1 VTEPDIQHQECSEED
16 EINLLDY
23 WRVIRKRQRL
33 VVRVVIAVVLATVVI
48 SLFMTDI
55 YQSKAVITPIASK
68 DSGTGVGALSAL
80 ALQFG
85 ALPGIVL
92 PGGSSAAEIVNL
104 LKSNIL
110 REKVIERYQ
119 LLPVLFYKEWDAEK
133 KDWKRGISL
142 NPLVYI
148 VKIVKAITPGEPQG
162 RVRKDT
168 GVPDVWD
175 GLRMLDSIVKVNQ
188 NIKENIIT
196 ITVDYYDPEMAAKI
210 VEYFL
215 TTLTDH
221 MSSEARRVATTN
233 QRYLEE
239 QLGKT
244 ADPLIKQKIYNLIA
258 QQLETSMMAEVKE
271 NFAFK
276 VIDPPMVPDKKAKP
290 KRTQM
295 ILLSFLISVFMGVF
309 LAFLME
315 YLEKAKSKEGEY
327 IKT

>member
-1 VTEPDIQHQECSEED
+1 MTEPDVQHQECSAED
-16 EINLLDY
+16 EIHLPDY
-23 WRVIRKRQRL
+23 WRVIRKRQKL
-33 VVRVVIAVVLATVVI
+33 IIRVVVAAVLVTVVI
-48 SLFMTDI
+48 SLLMTDI
-55 YQSKAVITPIASK
+55 YQAKAVITPIASK
-68 DSGTGVGALSAL
+68 EGGAGVGTLSAL

-119 LLPVLFYKEWDAEK
+119 LLPVLFYKEWDTEK
-133 KDWKRGISL
+133 KDWKRGTSL
-142 NPLVYI
+142 NPLVY
-148 VKIVKAITPGEPQG
+148 VGM
-162 RVRKDT
+162 RKDT

-175 GLRMLDSIVKVNQ
+175 GLRTLDSIVKVNQ
-188 NIKENIIT
+188 NIKENIII
-196 ITVDYYDPEMAAKI
+196 ITVDYYDPVMAAKM

-215 TTLTDH
+215 TALTDH
-221 MSSEARRVATTN
+221 MSSEARRVATIN
-233 QRYLEE
+233 QKYLEE

-276 VIDPPMVPDKKAKP
+276 VIDPPMVPDMKIKP
-290 KRTQM
+290 KRIQM
-295 ILLSFLISVFMGVF
+295 ALLSFVVSIFIGVF

-315 YLEKAKSKEGEY
+315 HFERSKSKEREY

>member
-1 VTEPDIQHQECSEED
+1 MTEPDIQHQECFEED

-33 VVRVVIAVVLATVVI
+33 IVRVVIAAVLATVVI

-68 DSGTGVGALSAL
+68 DSATGVSTLSAL

-133 KDWKRGISL
+133 KDWKRAISL

-148 VKIVKAITPGEPQG
+148 GKIVKAITPGEPQG
-162 RVRKDT
+162 VMKKRPWSTRC
-168 GVPDVWD
+168 
-175 GLRMLDSIVKVNQ
+175 
-188 NIKENIIT
+188 
-196 ITVDYYDPEMAAKI
+196 
-210 VEYFL
+210 
-215 TTLTDH
+215 
-221 MSSEARRVATTN
+221 
-233 QRYLEE
+233 
-239 QLGKT
+239 LGWP
-244 ADPLIKQKIYNLIA
+244 A
-258 QQLETSMMAEVKE
+258 
-271 NFAFK
+271 
-276 VIDPPMVPDKKAKP
+276 
-290 KRTQM
+290 
-295 ILLSFLISVFMGVF
+295 
-309 LAFLME
+309 
-315 YLEKAKSKEGEY
+315 
-327 IKT
+327 

>member
-1 VTEPDIQHQECSEED
+1 VGELDVQHQECSEED
-16 EINLLDY
+16 EINILDY
-23 WRVIRKRQRL
+23 WRVVRKRQKL
-33 VVRVVIAVVLATVVI
+33 IFRVVVAAVLVMVVI
-48 SLFMTDI
+48 SLLMTNI
-55 YQSKAVITPIASK
+55 YQARAVITPIASK
-68 DSGTGVGALSAL
+68 ESATGVGTLSSL

-142 NPLVYI
+142 NPLVY
-148 VKIVKAITPGEPQG
+148 VGKLFNAITGGEPQG
-162 RVRKDT
+162 IMKKDP

-175 GLRMLDSIVKVNQ
+175 GLRMLDSIVKVSQ
-188 NIKENIIT
+188 NIKENVII
-196 ITVDYYDPEMAAKI
+196 ITVDYYDPEMAAKM

-215 TTLTDH
+215 TALTDH
-221 MSSEARRVATTN
+221 MSSEARRVATIN
-233 QRYLEE
+233 RQYLEE

-276 VIDPPMVPDKKAKP
+276 VIDPPKVPDKKIRP
-290 KRTQM
+290 KRIQM
-295 ILLSFLISVFMGVF
+295 ALLSFVVSIFLSVF
-309 LAFLME
+309 LAFFME
-315 YLEKAKSKEGEY
+315 YLEKMKIKERENL
-327 IKT
+327 KT